1 MPWPFSRKI
10 KNGIPAT
17 AHVTACGGVPPSMQ
31 ASINIGSVYT
41 CPMDLIVQVGD
52 REPYGVSHEQNIDPN
67 RPLVPGMD
75 IPIVV
80 DPDDPN
86 HVWIDKKSIPSTKEK
101 TAAAQESAVAE
112 AQEQWRREHGA

>member
-1 MPWPFSRKI
+1 
-10 KNGIPAT
+10 
-17 AHVTACGGVPPSMQ
+17 
-31 ASINIGSVYT
+31 
-41 CPMDLIVQVGD
+41 
-52 REPYGVSHEQNIDPN
+52 
-67 RPLVPGMD
+67 MD

-101 TAAAQESAVAE
+101 TAASQESAVAE